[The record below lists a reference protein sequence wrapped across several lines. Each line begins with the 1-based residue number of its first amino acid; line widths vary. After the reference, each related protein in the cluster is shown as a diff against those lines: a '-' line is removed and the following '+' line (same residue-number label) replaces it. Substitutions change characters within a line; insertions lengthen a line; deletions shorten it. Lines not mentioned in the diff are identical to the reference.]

1 MSVTFVTILIK
12 IYSIWFVFGYSQF
25 LGMEFLVILL
35 DPENL

>member
-1 MSVTFVTILIK
+1 MSVTFVRTLIK
-12 IYSIWFVFGYSQF
+12 IYIWFVFGYSQF